1 MSNKGIVW
9 ALLTATILAIFTT
22 VTPAQAADADRV
34 AKEERVAEQETQDA
48 QHRGGP
54 RSTAIVGAWLVTLSS
69 GAKALHTFNADGTFN
84 GSVQGEVSATSPL
97 GSHTLQHGVWR
108 HLGGRR
114 FALTFRDIF
123 YDIYTGQLKAFGTV
137 SSLLTLEGDG
147 DEMSAEA
154 RVQIVDP
161 NGNVLVDRTGTA
173 SYQRI
178 KLERPD

>member
-1 MSNKGIVW
+1 MHG
-9 ALLTATILAIFTT
+9 IFTR
-22 VTPAQAADADRV
+22 VTPAQAANGDPG
-34 AKEERVAEQETQDA
+34 AKQELVAERETQDA
-48 QHRGGP
+48 QRRSER

-84 GSVQGEVSATSPL
+84 GSVQGEISTTNSL

-123 YDIYTGQLKAFGTV
+123 YDINTGQLNAFGNV
-137 SSLLTLEGDG
+137 SSLLTLDRNG

-154 RVQIVDP
+154 TVQIVDP

-178 KLERPD
+178 KLESPD

>member
-1 MSNKGIVW
+1 MSNKRIVW
-9 ALLTATILAIFTT
+9 ALLIATMPGISTT
-22 VTPAQAADADRV
+22 VTPVQAANAQPV
-34 AKEERVAEQETQDA
+34 AKQELVAEQETQDA
-48 QHRGGP
+48 QRRGGR
-54 RSTAIVGAWLVTLSS
+54 RSTAIVGAWLVTL
-69 GAKALHTFNADGTFN
+69 GGAAKALHTFNADGTFN
-84 GSVQGEVSATSPL
+84 GSVQGEVSTTSPL

-123 YDIYTGQLKAFGTV
+123 YDIHTGQLNAFGKV
-137 SSLLTLEGDG
+137 SSVLTLDREG

-161 NGNVLVDRTGTA
+161 NGNVLVDRAGTA

-178 KLERPD
+178 KFERPD